1 MKKLFLQ
8 DDDQVINVDGVDMT
22 LKEIK
27 ECVIDSYIYR
37 KQLLALQDMEETA

>member
-8 DDDQVINVDGVDMT
+8 DEDQVINVDGVDMT

-27 ECVIDSYIYR
+27 ECVIDSRQYR
-37 KQLLALQDMEETA
+37 EIIRELSGGK